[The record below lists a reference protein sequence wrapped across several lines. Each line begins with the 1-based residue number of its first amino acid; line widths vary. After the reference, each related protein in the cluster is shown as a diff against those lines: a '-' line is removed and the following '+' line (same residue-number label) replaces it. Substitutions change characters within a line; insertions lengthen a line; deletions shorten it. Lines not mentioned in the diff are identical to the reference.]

1 MIGIIDYGMGNIKS
15 VANGIISAGGAVKVV
30 SDPAEIRDCS
40 SLVLPG
46 VGAFRQAMENLSS
59 AKFIDPIKGS
69 VRDGMPILGVCLG
82 MQLLA
87 ESSEE
92 FGVTK
97 GLGLVEG
104 DVVAIPPSVDMRL
117 PHMGWNEVEK
127 TCRAD
132 NHLFNGVPDN
142 GCFYFVHSFML
153 QTKEEYLS
161 SVTFHGSRISAS
173 LQVGN
178 IFATQFHP
186 EKSQTNGARLLEN
199 FVGISNNYRVNKD
212 NG

>member
-15 VANGIISAGGAVKVV
+15 VANGIISAGSGVKVV
-30 SDPAEIRDCS
+30 NDPAEIRDCS

-46 VGAFRQAMENLSS
+46 VGAFRQAMENLRS
-59 AKFIDPIKGS
+59 ARLIDPIKGS
-69 VRDGMPILGVCLG
+69 VRDGVPILGVCLG

-104 DVVAIPPSVDMRL
+104 DVVAIPPNTDIRL

-127 TCRAD
+127 TCLTD
-132 NHLFNGVPDN
+132 NHLLHGISDN
-142 GCFYFVHSFML
+142 SCFYFVHSFML

-161 SVTFHGSRISAS
+161 SVTFHGSKISAS
-173 LQVGN
+173 LEFGN

-186 EKSQTNGARLLEN
+186 EKSHTNGARLLKN
-199 FVGISNNYRVNKD
+199 FVDISNSYRMSND

>member
-15 VANGIISAGGAVKVV
+15 VANGIISAGGVVKVV
-30 SDPAEIRDCS
+30 NDPAEIRDCS

-59 AKFIDPIKGS
+59 AKFIEPIQGS

-104 DVVAIPPSVDMRL
+104 DGVAIPPSVDIRL
-117 PHMGWNEVEK
+117 PHIGWNEVEK

-132 NHLFNGVPDN
+132 NHLFYGIPDN
-142 GCFYFVHSFML
+142 SCFYFVHSFML

-161 SVTFHGSRISAS
+161 SVTNHGCRIPAS
-173 LQVGN
+173 LEVGN